1 METKIKG
8 LNRDPPDIS
17 LLTQHNTNEDGLP
30 GTYLKDF
37 RICVTCKRWCQAIN
51 NLGTLQCKF
60 HPMVS
65 NTLKQYIDTACAA
78 VLATIFFYIFSPPL
92 FYIFVKN

>member
-1 METKIKG
+1 MKEEIVYIKKIITTTTTMNNKIKG
-8 LNRDPPDIS
+8 LRRPPPPLH
-17 LLTQHNTNEDGLP
+17 LLTEVQEEEKNLP

-65 NTLKQYIDTACAA
+65 ITLMYHKS
-78 VLATIFFYIFSPPL
+78 LMSTI
-92 FYIFVKN
+92 

>member
-1 METKIKG
+1 MELMEKQIKG
-8 LNRDPPDIS
+8 WHRDPPPLH
-17 LLTQHNTNEDGLP
+17 LLKEQVKEEESLP

-65 NTLKQYIDTACAA
+65 NTLTFKI
-78 VLATIFFYIFSPPL
+78 L
-92 FYIFVKN
+92 KK

>member
-1 METKIKG
+1 MYIQTTKIQPRGKQREKREKNKKKQRQG
-8 LNRDPPDIS
+8 LSMERKIRGLRRPPPELA
-17 LLTQHNTNEDGLP
+17 LLTQHDEREDSLP

-37 RICVTCKRWCQAIN
+37 RICVKCKRWCQAIN

-65 NTLKQYIDTACAA
+65 D
-78 VLATIFFYIFSPPL
+78 P
-92 FYIFVKN
+92 